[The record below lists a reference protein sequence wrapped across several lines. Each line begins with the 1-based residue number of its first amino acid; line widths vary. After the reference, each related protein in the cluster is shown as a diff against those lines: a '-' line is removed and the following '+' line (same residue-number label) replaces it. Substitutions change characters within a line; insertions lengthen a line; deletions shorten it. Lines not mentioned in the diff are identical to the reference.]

1 MGFVLGV
8 DGGNTKT
15 VALVAKTS
23 GRIVGYGRGGCADI
37 SAAPTEE
44 PALAEIDR
52 AVGAAL
58 AMAGT
63 RHDSI
68 TVGYFCLAGADWPDD
83 HAFLEDSLRRTY
95 DHGRMFV
102 ANDAFGALRAGSP
115 DGTGV
120 VVTCG
125 TGVAVAARNQA
136 GEFWHSGFWAEPLCG
151 VELGRQTLRAVYR
164 AGLGIEPPTALT
176 AAVLTRFGKPDEEQL
191 LRGFEGRNVA
201 PPTTAQ
207 LAALAPLLLD
217 VAEAGDETAGRIL
230 REHGT
235 TVAGYARAAAQRLGL
250 DPATCTLVLN
260 GGVFRHESTRLRSAI
275 LDGLGR
281 RTGAAAA
288 QDGGH
293 EPAVG
298 ALLLALEAHGVRVGE
313 QVMRELEASLPPA
326 ELYAS

>member
-15 VALVAKTS
+15 VALIAKTS
-23 GRIVGYGRGGCADI
+23 GHIVGYGRGGCADI

-63 RHDSI
+63 KHDSI
-68 TVGYFCLAGADWPDD
+68 AVGYFCLAGADWPDD

-95 DHGRMFV
+95 DHGRVVV

-120 VVTCG
+120 VVSCG
-125 TGVAVAARNQA
+125 TGVAVAARNSA
-136 GEFWHSGFWAEPLCG
+136 GEYWHSGFWAEPLCG
-151 VELGRQTLRAVYR
+151 VELGRQALRAVYR
-164 AGLGIEPPTALT
+164 AGLGIDPPTALT
-176 AAVLTRFGKPDEEQL
+176 AAVLARFGKPDVEQL

-201 PPTTAQ
+201 QPTTAQ

-217 VAEAGDETAGRIL
+217 VAEAGDETARRIL
-230 REHGT
+230 REHGDT
-235 TVAGYARAAAQRLGL
+235 IAGYARAAARRLGL

-260 GGVFRHESTRLRSAI
+260 GGVFRHRSRRLQSAI
-275 LDGLGR
+275 LASLGR
-281 RTGAAAA
+281 TTDTEQTRV
-288 QDGGH
+288 DGH

-298 ALLLALEAHGVRVGE
+298 ALILALEARGVKVGE
-313 QVMRELEASLPPA
+313 AVMRELTASLPPA
-326 ELYAS
+326 TLYAS